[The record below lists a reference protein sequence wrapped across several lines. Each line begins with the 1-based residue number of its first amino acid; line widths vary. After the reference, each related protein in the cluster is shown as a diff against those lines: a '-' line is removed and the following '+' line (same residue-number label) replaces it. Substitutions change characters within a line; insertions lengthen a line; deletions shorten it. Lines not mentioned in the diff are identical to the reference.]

1 MLGLGLTIKE
11 ITGKFI
17 QIVKRK
23 KTGEAQV
30 RKSATLLNIYYFIS
44 TFQGIW
50 LGLKQFVLLFMKTGF
65 INTILLKINLYIQE
79 VSSLSYLFFDF
90 SPVKRWEKT
99 NSLERVHKVICF
111 MFRNKFF
118 HKNTVGESVA
128 SSLL

>member
-17 QIVKRK
+17 QIVTRK
-23 KTGEAQV
+23 KPGKAQV

-44 TFQGIW
+44 TFQGIS

-90 SPVKRWEKT
+90 SAVKRWEKT
-99 NSLERVHKVICF
+99 NALERVHKVICF
-111 MFRNKFF
+111 MFCNTFF